1 MAIDQQRRVKLMVS
15 YGGRIE
21 RAQGRPPRYVDGEH
35 LLLNVVSSVSTRG
48 FRDLLAARA
57 GFSDFS
63 VKYCYSGEGL
73 DSLRDVDTDEDLR
86 VMLDMLLYRDLQVRL
101 FNDQNTRRFRVYL
114 FRDAAAAAAPSPTSQ
129 ALGKPAPM
137 RRSATSPALLPA
149 KPANVGGRPSQGLAA
164 PAPSLVPRIMT
175 SPNPLCETSTAGTA
189 PSKPPLA
196 PALGRRIAS
205 SPLLTADSINDTASL
220 ISITS
225 TSAARATQHTQP
237 HAAAF
242 RPTELSNPLCKTSA
256 AGTAPS
262 KPPLAPALERRIAS
276 SPLLTADSTNDTAS
290 LITTTS
296 ASAARATQH
305 TQPQAVA
312 FRPAELSNPV
322 CQAAPVFLV
331 PVMPQVIIHRPTIT
345 LVPLFYSKV
354 AMA

>member
-15 YGGRIE
+15 YGRRIE
-21 RAQGRPPRYVDGEH
+21 RAQGRPPRYVDGED

-63 VKYCYSGEGL
+63 VKYCYSSEGL
-73 DSLRDVDTDEDLR
+73 DSLCDVDTDEDLR
-86 VMLDMLLYRDLQVRL
+86 DMLDMLLYRDLQVRL

-114 FRDAAAAAAPSPTSQ
+114 FRDAAAAPSPTSQ

-149 KPANVGGRPSQGLAA
+149 KPADVDGRPSQGLAA
-164 PAPSLVPRIMT
+164 PAPSLLPRITT

-196 PALGRRIAS
+196 PALARRIAS
-205 SPLLTADSINDTASL
+205 SPL
-220 ISITS
+220 
-225 TSAARATQHTQP
+225 ATQHTQP
-237 HAAAF
+237 HAA
-242 RPTELSNPLCKTSA
+242 
-256 AGTAPS
+256 
-262 KPPLAPALERRIAS
+262 
-276 SPLLTADSTNDTAS
+276 
-290 LITTTS
+290 
-296 ASAARATQH
+296 
-305 TQPQAVA
+305 A

-331 PVMPQVIIHRPTIT
+331 PVMPQVIIHGPTII
-345 LVPLFYSKV
+345 LVPVFNSKV
-354 AMA
+354 AMMG

>member
-73 DSLRDVDTDEDLR
+73 DSLCDVDTDEDLR
-86 VMLDMLLYRDLQVRL
+86 DMLDMLLYRDLQVRL
-101 FNDQNTRRFRVYL
+101 FNDKNTRRFRVYL
-114 FRDAAAAAAPSPTSQ
+114 FRDATAAPSPTSQ

-149 KPANVGGRPSQGLAA
+149 KPADVDGRPSQGLAA
-164 PAPSLVPRIMT
+164 PAPSLLPRIMT

-196 PALGRRIAS
+196 PALARRIAS
-205 SPLLTADSINDTASL
+205 SPLLTAGSANDTASL
-220 ISITS
+220 ITTTS

-237 HAAAF
+237 HAA
-242 RPTELSNPLCKTSA
+242 
-256 AGTAPS
+256 
-262 KPPLAPALERRIAS
+262 
-276 SPLLTADSTNDTAS
+276 
-290 LITTTS
+290 
-296 ASAARATQH
+296 
-305 TQPQAVA
+305 A

-331 PVMPQVIIHRPTIT
+331 PVMPQVIIHRPKII
-345 LVPLFYSKV
+345 LVPVFNSF
-354 AMA
+354 

>member
-21 RAQGRPPRYVDGEH
+21 RAQGQPPRYVDGEH
-35 LLLNVVSSVSTRG
+35 LLLNVVSSVNTRG

-63 VKYCYSGEGL
+63 LKYCYSGEGL
-73 DSLRDVDTDEDLR
+73 NSLCDVDTDEDLR
-86 VMLDMLLYRDLQVRL
+86 DMLDMLLYRDLQVRL

-114 FRDAAAAAAPSPTSQ
+114 FRDAAAAPSPTSQ

-149 KPANVGGRPSQGLAA
+149 KPADVDGRPSQGLAA
-164 PAPSLVPRIMT
+164 PAPSPVPRITT
-175 SPNPLCETSTAGTA
+175 SPNPLRETSTAGTA

-205 SPLLTADSINDTASL
+205 SPLLTADSTNDTASL
-220 ISITS
+220 ITTTS

-242 RPTELSNPLCKTSA
+242 RPAELSNPLCKTST

-262 KPPLAPALERRIAS
+262 KPPLAPAFARGIAS
-276 SPLLTADSTNDTAS
+276 SPLLTADSTNGAAS

-296 ASAARATQH
+296 TSAARATQH
-305 TQPQAVA
+305 TQPHAAA

-331 PVMPQVIIHRPTIT
+331 PVMPQVMIHRPTII
-345 LVPLFYSKV
+345 LVPVFNSKV
-354 AMA
+354 AVC

>member
-1 MAIDQQRRVKLMVS
+1 MAVDQQRCVKLMVS

-21 RAQGRPPRYVDGEH
+21 RAQDQPPRYVDGEH

-63 VKYCYSGEGL
+63 IKYCYSGEGL
-73 DSLRDVDTDEDLR
+73 DSLRGVDTDEDLR
-86 VMLDMLLYRDLQVRL
+86 DMLDMLLYRDLRVRL

-137 RRSATSPALLPA
+137 RRSVTSPA
-149 KPANVGGRPSQGLAA
+149 KPADVDRRPSQGLAA

-205 SPLLTADSINDTASL
+205 SPLLMADSINDTASL
-220 ISITS
+220 ITTTS

-242 RPTELSNPLCKTSA
+242 RPAELSNPLCKTST

-262 KPPLAPALERRIAS
+262 KPPLAPALGRRIAS
-276 SPLLTADSTNDTAS
+276 SPLLTADSINDTAS

-296 ASAARATQH
+296 TSAARATQH
-305 TQPQAVA
+305 TQPHAAA
-312 FRPAELSNPV
+312 FRPAELTNPV

-331 PVMPQVIIHRPTIT
+331 PVMPQVIIHRPAII
-345 LVPLFYSKV
+345 LVPVFNSKV
-354 AMA
+354 AMG